1 MLLFI
6 WLNIHS
12 CVHVGAA
19 VGGTVWSCMGEV
31 GGAVGQP
38 PPLHV
43 GRQSVF
49 MSAVTLCTLLT
60 PPYVPRPL
68 SCTSVG
74 SQSVFT
80 SAITLYPLL
89 TPPNV
94 PRPLSC
100 TSVGGQSVFKSA
112 VTLYPLLTHPNVPHY
127 LSWYTWSVCS
137 SVGSS
142 RWSSSPDTAHQL
154 TCTGPLSQTS
164 TCHLYW

>member
-1 MLLFI
+1 MLFFI
-6 WLNIHS
+6 WLYIHS

-49 MSAVTLCTLLT
+49 MSAVTL
-60 PPYVPRPL
+60 
-68 SCTSVG
+68 
-74 SQSVFT
+74 
-80 SAITLYPLL
+80 YPLL

-94 PRPLSC
+94 P
-100 TSVGGQSVFKSA
+100 
-112 VTLYPLLTHPNVPHY
+112 HH

-137 SVGSS
+137 SREQQVV
-142 RWSSSPDTAHQL
+142 
-154 TCTGPLSQTS
+154 
-164 TCHLYW
+164 